1 MPWTLARHCKVSV
14 DKTSR
19 CRGRVFLYLHNTGTE
34 LYELWQFYY
43 ILVHTESQLLYKD
56 NSYKLLVHSSDIICP
71 VLGKCRLS
79 VYAIGPILC
88 KYYANTDRSSQ
99 QKRYLIEPIVILL
112 HSLQRWP
119 NIIPPLF
126 QCLMFSGA

>member
-1 MPWTLARHCKVSV
+1 MSWTLARHCKVPV
-14 DKTSR
+14 DKTLR
-19 CRGRVFLYLHNTGTE
+19 CRGRVFLYLHNTGT

-43 ILVHTESQLLYKD
+43 ILVHTESQLLYMD

-79 VYAIGPILC
+79 IYPIGPILC

-99 QKRYLIEPIVILL
+99 LKRYLIELIVILV
-112 HSLQRWP
+112 HTLQRWP
-119 NIIPPLF
+119 NIIPPWF

>member
-1 MPWTLARHCKVSV
+1 MPCTLARHCKVSV

-19 CRGRVFLYLHNTGTE
+19 CRGRVFIFTQHWYE

-79 VYAIGPILC
+79 KVSVDKTSRCRGRVFLYLH
-88 KYYANTDRSSQ
+88 NTGMSCMS
-99 QKRYLIEPIVILL
+99 YGIF
-112 HSLQRWP
+112 
-119 NIIPPLF
+119 II
-126 QCLMFSGA
+126 S